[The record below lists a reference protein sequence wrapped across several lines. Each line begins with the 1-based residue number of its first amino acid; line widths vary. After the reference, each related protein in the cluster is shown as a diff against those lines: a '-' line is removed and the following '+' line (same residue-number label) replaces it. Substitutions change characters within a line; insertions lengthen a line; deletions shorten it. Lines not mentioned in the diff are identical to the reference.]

1 MSDSD
6 LRYAAYNE
14 ANTTDRNVAI
24 TPATGDNE
32 PSENNNVGNFA
43 IIATVRY
50 IEYYISQKGII
61 MFKKIKSYLKFW
73 SKKLPSYKMGSSY
86 GGFKMNIDEYYA
98 LDENRKKLQKINNST
113 FPDII
118 KKKDKENVNDR
129 DSSVQPG

>member
-1 MSDSD
+1 
-6 LRYAAYNE
+6 
-14 ANTTDRNVAI
+14 
-24 TPATGDNE
+24 
-32 PSENNNVGNFA
+32 
-43 IIATVRY
+43 
-50 IEYYISQKGII
+50 